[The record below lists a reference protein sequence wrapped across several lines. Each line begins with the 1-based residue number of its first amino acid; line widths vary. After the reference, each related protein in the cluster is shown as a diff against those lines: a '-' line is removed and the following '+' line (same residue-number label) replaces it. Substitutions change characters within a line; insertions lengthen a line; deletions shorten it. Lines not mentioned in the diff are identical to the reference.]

1 MNSLNPRTLWA
12 PVHWVAFYG
21 DVESMRYLISKEAI
35 LFRPDYEGY
44 YALDLAGRNNKK
56 IVCSLIIET
65 MI

>member
-1 MNSLNPRTLWA
+1 
-12 PVHWVAFYG
+12 
-21 DVESMRYLISKEAI
+21 MRYLISKEAI